1 MTPYLN
7 WICNSEQWNECWK
20 DVFGEIGVGSF
31 LGDEHH
37 VGEDKRDHVVVGAL
51 LAEARKHSLHV
62 HSLQQ
67 RTLLSGYR
75 FLFRHS
81 LFRQFLF
88 GRKSIH
94 ASDVRNCHCT
104 FGDNF
109 ISTLFGSAY
118 FGQMRISHTFP
129 AYPHYMHIFPAYSR
143 IFSPIVG
150 AYLGIFWICFAH
162 ISCLYTAHIWEI
174 VTRFSGFPR
183 YTTHSL
189 TGFPA

>member
-31 LGDEHH
+31 LGNEHH

-67 RTLLSGYR
+67 RTSLSGYR

-81 LFRQFLF
+81 LFRQFLFRQFIF

-104 FGDNF
+104 FGV
-109 ISTLFGSAY
+109 TLYAHASGPHILAKCAYRILFPDIPTMFTYFPHIPAY
-118 FGQMRISHTFP
+118 FHSLLVHIW
-129 AYPHYMHIFPAYSR
+129 AYSEYVSHIFPACTQR
-143 IFSPIVG
+143 IFG
-150 AYLGIFWICFAH
+150 K
-162 ISCLYTAHIWEI
+162 
-174 VTRFSGFPR
+174 
-183 YTTHSL
+183 
-189 TGFPA
+189 